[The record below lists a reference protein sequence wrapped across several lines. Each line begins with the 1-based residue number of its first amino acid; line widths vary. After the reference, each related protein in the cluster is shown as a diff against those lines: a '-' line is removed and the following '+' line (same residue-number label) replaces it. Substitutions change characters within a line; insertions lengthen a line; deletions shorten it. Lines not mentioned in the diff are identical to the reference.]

1 MTRRFEDWPSRLF
14 GFVESRRAEPFAW
27 GSQDCCLFAADAV
40 QAITG
45 VDPAASLRGYT
56 SKAEAVELIAK
67 YGTLEDLVS
76 GKCREMNFVEV
87 APKLAQRGDLVV
99 FENAGNP
106 ALGVCLG
113 AHAAFPGKDGLV
125 FHPLAECRRAW
136 RVG

>member
-1 MTRRFEDWPSRLF
+1 M
-14 GFVESRRAEPFAW
+14 
-27 GSQDCCLFAADAV
+27 

-45 VDPAASLRGYT
+45 VDPAASLRGYA
-56 SKAEAVELIAK
+56 SKVEAVELIAK

-76 GKCREMNFVEV
+76 AKCREMNFAEV

-99 FENAGNP
+99 FDNGGNP

-113 AHAAFPGKDGLV
+113 AHAAFPGKNGLV